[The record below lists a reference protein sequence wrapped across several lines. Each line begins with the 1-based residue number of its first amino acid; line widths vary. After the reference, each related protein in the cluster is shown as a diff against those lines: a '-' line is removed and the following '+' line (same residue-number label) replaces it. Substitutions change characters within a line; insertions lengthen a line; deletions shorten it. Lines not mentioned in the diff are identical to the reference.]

1 MKKLLTLALSLSLCC
16 GMLAFTACKMK
27 DSKPHSSESTP
38 VSESSS
44 SSSETSSELSG
55 SDESSASP
63 SDTIS
68 PSDVID

>member
-1 MKKLLTLALSLSLCC
+1 MKKLLTLALSLALCC
-16 GMLAFTACKMK
+16 STFAFAACKMK

-44 SSSETSSELSG
+44 ETSSESVD
-55 SDESSASP
+55 SEENSASP

-68 PSDVID
+68 PSDNID